1 MAGLILR
8 YHLRVIDRRYPYC
21 PFDLKRKFSL
31 YSGLTSI
38 LLSIESAPL
47 ILKRKVGACLSM
59 LLIMAG
65 LLPGII
71 RANTGE
77 VTIGVLAHR
86 GIDRARQM
94 WTPTVDYLSARIPDR
109 KFTLLPLDLY
119 QMSEAL
125 EEDELDFILT
135 NPGHYV
141 ELEAAYGVTRIA
153 TLKNLRQG
161 KLCKVFGAVIFTR
174 ADQHNIRTLADLNN
188 KSFAAVDE
196 AAFGGFQMA
205 WRELQ
210 EAGINPFTDF
220 TELRF
225 TGFPQDAIVFQV
237 LNGEIDAGTVRTD
250 TMERM
255 TEQGLIDLRDF
266 HILNAHLTEDFPF
279 QHSTRLYPEWAFAK
293 TKTIADELARTVVIA
308 LLEMPPDN
316 QAARAG
322 HYAGWTVPLDYQ
334 PVHELFQALEIG
346 PYSNAG
352 EITLIDVLQ
361 RYWYWLALLLSA
373 ILFSLFHIVRIE
385 RQVNYRTAEL
395 SKTNTALEYEIVVR
409 KEAEVAS
416 QSLLEENRYLIRKS
430 LLVQE
435 EERRSLAREL
445 HDELGQC
452 ITAIQ
457 ADARTIRE
465 LSTCPGDRVC
475 TSADAILQV
484 SSRIYDVVHSMIQ
497 RMRPDVLDDLGLV
510 EALKE
515 LINDFKEHYPEVDC
529 QLYTSVE
536 EQKPGMLGERVNITI
551 YRIVQES
558 LTNIIKYAAASRVA
572 IRLKTARNR
581 ADIEYNENVTDFLV
595 LEVKDNGR
603 GMDLSGTQPGLG
615 MIGMRERA
623 EALGG
628 KFQVE
633 SSGSEGTT
641 LTTIIPLPAATG
653 QGEPLS

>member
-94 WTPTVDYLSARIPDR
+94 WTPTVDYLSARILDR

-174 ADQHNIRTLADLNN
+174 ADRHNIRTLADLNN

-266 HILNAHLTEDFPF
+266 RILNAHLTEDFPF

-293 TKTIADELARTVVIA
+293 TKTTADELARMVVIA

-395 SKTNTALEYEIVVR
+395 SKTNTALEYEVVVR

-465 LSTCPGDRVC
+465 LSTCPDDRVC

-572 IRLKTARNR
+572 VRLKTARNS